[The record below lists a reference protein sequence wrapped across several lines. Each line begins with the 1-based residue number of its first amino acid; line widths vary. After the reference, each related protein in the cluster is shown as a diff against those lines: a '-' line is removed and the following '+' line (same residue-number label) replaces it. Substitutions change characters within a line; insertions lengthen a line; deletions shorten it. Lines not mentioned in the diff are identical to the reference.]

1 MKNSMFFII
10 NYLFIGISLLL
21 GISIRITNVQ
31 GCSMNPNL
39 DNGEQLLLNVSAY
52 NYNRFDIIVFQPKCE
67 DEGVLY
73 IKRIIGIPGE
83 HVQIKNNKIF
93 INGREIKEEYGKGK
107 NSVTSH
113 LSYNNTDVV
122 LGENEYYVMGD
133 NRENSHDSRYSDIGA
148 VKGYLIIGK
157 TFLK

>member
-1 MKNSMFFII
+1 MKNSVFYII
-10 NYLFIGISLLL
+10 NYMVIGVSLLL

-39 DNGEQLLLNVSAY
+39 DNGEQLLLNISAY
-52 NYNRFDIIVFQPKCE
+52 NYDRFDIIVFQPECE

-73 IKRIIGIPGE
+73 IKRIIGLPGE

-93 INGREIKEEYGKGK
+93 INGKEIKEDYGKGK
-107 NSVTSH
+107 ISVTYH
-113 LSYNNTDVV
+113 RLYNNIDVV
-122 LGENEYYVMGD
+122 LGKNEYYVMGD